1 MSKASTITL
10 DSMIFIYLFE
20 EDKRYIKKVKS
31 LFKNIEQGSLRAC
44 TSMIT
49 PLEVLS
55 ARKLNKYPDKRLA
68 FSRFFQKTPNLVVY
82 NVDWDIMEKSADLR
96 RSNPSLRTPDSIQ
109 IATAI
114 ISKSKLFITNDE
126 KLINIRAGA
135 LKKMLI
141 SEIDRINF

>member
-1 MSKASTITL
+1 MSKDSTITL

-20 EDKRYIKKVKS
+20 EDKRYIKKVRL
-31 LFKNIEQGSLRAC
+31 LFEDIEQGKLSAC
-44 TSMIT
+44 TSMIA

-55 ARKLNKYPDKRLA
+55 TPKLNKYPDKRLA

-82 NVDWDIMEKSADLR
+82 NVDWDIMEKAADLR

-126 KLINIRAGA
+126 KLINIKAGV

-141 SEIDRINF
+141 SEMDKINL